1 MSKKKNANDENKLNK
16 NEIKLIYFTT
26 NNQFY
31 SSQHILTS
39 YYSSA
44 LCSEIKNNNPTHIVY
59 TRKIKD
65 TSIRINFISI
75 DLEDISTNEVYFIKS
90 TKGGDNILIFVDQEK
105 GGESIKLFKNILN
118 FISNTCNVTN
128 KKIRIVGV
136 CTEEEKISDECGENQ
151 LTTLTEK
158 YGLEHTYTDLQINK
172 KGILVKLID
181 ESTLEG
187 VENHHNALNSS
198 DEDIRSNAIVS
209 PYDYY
214 SEKMEIDNDDNSLS
228 KCIIL

>member
-1 MSKKKNANDENKLNK
+1 MSKKKNVDNEKNLNK

-31 SSQHILTS
+31 PSQHILTS

-44 LCSEIKNNNPTHIVY
+44 LCNEIKNNNPTHIVY

-65 TSIRINFISI
+65 MSIRINFISI
-75 DLEDISTNEVYFIKS
+75 DLEDMPTNEVYFIKS

-105 GGESIKLFKNILN
+105 GVESIEILKNILN

-128 KKIRIVGV
+128 KKVRLVGV
-136 CTEEEKISDECGENQ
+136 CSEEEKISDECGEDQ
-151 LTTLTEK
+151 LTSITEK
-158 YGLEHTYTDLQINK
+158 YGLEYTYTELQMNK